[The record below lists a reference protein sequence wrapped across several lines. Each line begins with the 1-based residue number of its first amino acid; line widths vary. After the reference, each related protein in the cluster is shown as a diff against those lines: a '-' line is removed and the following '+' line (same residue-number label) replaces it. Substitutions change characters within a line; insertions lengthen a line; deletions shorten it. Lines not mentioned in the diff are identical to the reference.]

1 MDCSTHSLPV
11 PSYIPELAQIH
22 FHWNGDA
29 TQQSHL
35 LSPSSPSAF
44 NLSQHQGLFQWVD
57 CSHQVAKVT
66 NLDSTLK
73 SRDVTLPTKA
83 HTVKAMVFP
92 VVMLS
97 HKEGWVPKNWCFPTA
112 VLETLENPL
121 DCKETKPIN
130 PKEINPEH
138 SLDELMLKLKL
149 QHFGHLVQTAD
160 SLEKTQMLG
169 KTEGRRRRGWQRMML
184 DGIIKSMDMSLSKL
198 GDSEGQGRLECY
210 S

>member
-1 MDCSTHSLPV
+1 MASDPITSWQIDGEKMETVGDFIFLGSKITVDGDCSHAIKRCFLFGRKAMTNLCCQLIVICTTLCDPMDCSTHSLPV

-44 NLSQHQGLFQWVD
+44 NLSQHRGLFQWVD

-66 NLDSTLK
+66 NLDSILK

-92 VVMLS
+92 
-97 HKEGWVPKNWCFPTA
+97 H
-112 VLETLENPL
+112 
-121 DCKETKPIN
+121 
-130 PKEINPEH
+130 
-138 SLDELMLKLKL
+138 
-149 QHFGHLVQTAD
+149 
-160 SLEKTQMLG
+160 
-169 KTEGRRRRGWQRMML
+169 
-184 DGIIKSMDMSLSKL
+184 
-198 GDSEGQGRLECY
+198 
-210 S
+210 